1 MSKINKPKYGL
12 YGLLLFVM
20 LMGFCGILYFG
31 SILVN
36 FEIYLSIILT
46 GLGSYT
52 LFYTF
57 FYKAVIFKNERNYMI
72 LWGYIFLSLG
82 LAFLFDIFTGNFMLN
97 ISVAIF
103 IGAILAFLS
112 IKFA

>member
-1 MSKINKPKYGL
+1 MSKISKPRYSL
-12 YGLLLFVM
+12 YGILLFIM
-20 LMGFCGILYFG
+20 LIGFCGILYFG

-46 GLGSYT
+46 GLGFYT
-52 LFYTF
+52 LIYTF
-57 FYKAVIFKNERNYMI
+57 LYKAVILKNERNYMI
-72 LWGYIFLSLG
+72 LWGYIILSLG
-82 LAFLFDIFTGNFMLN
+82 LAFLFDIFTGNIMLN

-103 IGAILAFLS
+103 IGAILALLS